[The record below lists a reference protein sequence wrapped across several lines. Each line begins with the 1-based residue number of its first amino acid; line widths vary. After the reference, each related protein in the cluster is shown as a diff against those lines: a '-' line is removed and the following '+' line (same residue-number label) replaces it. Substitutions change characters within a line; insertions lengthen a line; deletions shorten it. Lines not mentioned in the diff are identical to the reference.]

1 MTTVSSTMDRP
12 HAKPLSGFRPS
23 MVRPEWIQ
31 TNTWPMMLDSQS
43 STGQLLCVSVRL
55 LIPGRRTD
63 ILGLSRWPPGLRVLH
78 VLRIAVTIFG
88 NHCGTAPPGRG
99 DGVESA
105 RVERVTA
112 SYTPDPQPQPVK
124 GSMHSQSLESIRAT

>member
-1 MTTVSSTMDRP
+1 MTMVSSTMDRP

-31 TNTWPMMLDSQS
+31 TNTWPMMLYSQS
-43 STGQLLCVSVRL
+43 STGQLLRVSVRL

-63 ILGLSRWPPGLRVLH
+63 IPGPSRCPRGLRVLH
-78 VLRIAVTIFG
+78 GLRVAVSLFG
-88 NHCGTAPPGRG
+88 DHCGTAPPGGG

-105 RVERVTA
+105 RVEAVTT
-112 SYTPDPQPQPVK
+112 SYT
-124 GSMHSQSLESIRAT
+124 